1 MKKGGSIKSN
11 KFMKTKKTTKKKYTA
26 PKIAK
31 IRRQAV
37 AAGHK
42 V

>member
-1 MKKGGSIKSN
+1 MKKMQNGK
-11 KFMKTKKTTKKKYTA
+11 KAAYKT
-26 PKIAK
+26 PKAAK

>member
-1 MKKGGSIKSN
+1 
-11 KFMKTKKTTKKKYTA
+11 MKTKKQNIKKATKKKKYTS
-26 PKIAK
+26 PEVAK

>member
-1 MKKGGSIKSN
+1 MKE
-11 KFMKTKKTTKKKYTA
+11 TKKLVEAKKKYSA

>member
-1 MKKGGSIKSN
+1 MKNKQQVKSVEV
-11 KFMKTKKTTKKKYTA
+11 TKEA
-26 PKIAK
+26 PKKEYETPQAVK

>member
-1 MKKGGSIKSN
+1 
-11 KFMKTKKTTKKKYTA
+11 MKTKNKKTKKKYIT

>member
-1 MKKGGSIKSN
+1 MKKL
-11 KFMKTKKTTKKKYTA
+11 KKATKKKYTS

>member
-1 MKKGGSIKSN
+1 MKKAKSA
-11 KFMKTKKTTKKKYTA
+11 KKVYVA
-26 PKIAK
+26 PKAAK

>member
-1 MKKGGSIKSN
+1 MKKSQN
-11 KFMKTKKTTKKKYTA
+11 TKKAVYTT
-26 PKIAK
+26 PKAAK

>member
-1 MKKGGSIKSN
+1 MKG
-11 KFMKTKKTTKKKYTA
+11 KKTIKKKYTS

-31 IRRQAV
+31 IRRQVVAV
-37 AAGHK
+37 GHK

>member
-1 MKKGGSIKSN
+1 MKARN
-11 KFMKTKKTTKKKYTA
+11 KKQQKRKNKYII
-26 PKIAK
+26 PQIAK

>member
-1 MKKGGSIKSN
+1 MKK
-11 KFMKTKKTTKKKYTA
+11 KKQQKKKYIS

>member
-1 MKKGGSIKSN
+1 MN
-11 KFMKTKKTTKKKYTA
+11 KNNNRKKYTS
-26 PKIAK
+26 PRIAR

>member
-1 MKKGGSIKSN
+1 MEKA
-11 KFMKTKKTTKKKYTA
+11 KKTTKKRYSS

-31 IRRQAV
+31 IRRQVV

>member
-1 MKKGGSIKSN
+1 MKN
-11 KFMKTKKTTKKKYTA
+11 LKKTTKKKYTS
-26 PKIAK
+26 PKVAK

>member
-1 MKKGGSIKSN
+1 MKKLKKS
-11 KFMKTKKTTKKKYTA
+11 TKKKYMS
-26 PKIAK
+26 PKVAK

>member
-1 MKKGGSIKSN
+1 MKKNTAKYTGA
-11 KFMKTKKTTKKKYTA
+11 KKKYST
-26 PKIAK
+26 PKMAK

>member
-1 MKKGGSIKSN
+1 MKEN
-11 KFMKTKKTTKKKYTA
+11 KKKSVRAKKYSA
-26 PKIAK
+26 PQIAK

>member
-1 MKKGGSIKSN
+1 MKKS
-11 KFMKTKKTTKKKYTA
+11 KKTTKKKYTS
-26 PKIAK
+26 PKVAK

>member
-1 MKKGGSIKSN
+1 MQKKSKVKAEKAS
-11 KFMKTKKTTKKKYTA
+11 YVA
-26 PKIAK
+26 PKAAK

>member
-1 MKKGGSIKSN
+1 MKEAKKKSGAA
-11 KFMKTKKTTKKKYTA
+11 KKKYSA

>member
-1 MKKGGSIKSN
+1 MKK
-11 KFMKTKKTTKKKYTA
+11 KKQQKKKYTS

>member
-1 MKKGGSIKSN
+1 MKETNKKSVGA
-11 KFMKTKKTTKKKYTA
+11 KKKYFA
-26 PKIAK
+26 PRIAK

>member
-1 MKKGGSIKSN
+1 MKQ
-11 KFMKTKKTTKKKYTA
+11 TKKKSVGAKKYST

>member
-1 MKKGGSIKSN
+1 MKKAN
-11 KFMKTKKTTKKKYTA
+11 KKETEAKNKYST
-26 PKIAK
+26 PKMAK

>member
-1 MKKGGSIKSN
+1 MKKKQNN
-11 KFMKTKKTTKKKYTA
+11 KKREKYIT